1 MDKKPMEFERDCVI
15 YCFSYCLL
23 FLYFYFLGCG
33 GLNHRII
40 FIVSPIYLNV
50 IMLKLKGNIY
60 P

>member
-1 MDKKPMEFERDCVI
+1 MEFERDECVI
-15 YCFSYCLL
+15 YCFSYSYIVY

-40 FIVSPIYLNV
+40 FIVSPISLNV
-50 IMLKLKGNIY
+50 TMLKLKCYNY